1 MGRLFGTDGVRG
13 RFGDDLTV
21 DLATR
26 LGRAAAVVL
35 GRGHPRPRVLIGR
48 DTRASGPA
56 LEEALIAGIA
66 RAGGEGLSA
75 GVIPT
80 AGVAYLTGVYECQ
93 AGAVIS
99 ASHNAADDNGIK
111 FFGSDGMKLPD
122 AIEDQI
128 ESVLEHGDGDADSP
142 GRGSEAT
149 DAEERYLGFLLDGA
163 PDLHGVRVII
173 DCANGAAFHVAPEAY
188 RRAGA
193 EVTAIFAEPDG
204 RNINDGNGST
214 YPETLQRTV
223 VESGAHLGIAH
234 DGDADRLIAVDERGE
249 LVDGDQILAVCAIEA
264 KALGRLPGDAVVS
277 TVMANLGFR
286 RAMADAGI
294 EIIETAVGDRYVLE
308 AMLERRIIMGGE
320 QSGHLIFLEKHSTGD
335 GILTA
340 LRLMGLMASSG
351 KPLSALAAL
360 APRAPQVLLNVRDV
374 AKERLDDANAVW
386 DEVVRVESELG
397 SEGRVLVRPSG
408 TEPVVRVMVE
418 AITEHAA
425 RSAAERIAKAVRET
439 LAR

>member
-13 RFGDDLTV
+13 RFGVDLTI

-26 LGRAAAVVL
+26 LGQAAAVVL
-35 GRGHPRPRVLIGR
+35 GRGHPRPKVLIGR

-66 RAGGEGLSA
+66 RAGGEGLRA

-80 AGVAYLTGVYECQ
+80 AAVAHLTDAYGCQ

-99 ASHNAADDNGIK
+99 ASHNEADDNGIK

-128 ESVLEHGDGDADSP
+128 ESVLQHGDGEAVTPGSGSDA
-142 GRGSEAT
+142 A

-163 PDLHGVRVII
+163 PDLAGLRLVV

-193 EVTAIFAEPDG
+193 EVTALFAAPDG
-204 RNINDGNGST
+204 YNINEGSGST
-214 YPETLQRTV
+214 HPEALQREV
-223 VESGAHLGIAH
+223 LESGADVGIAH
-234 DGDADRLIAVDERGE
+234 DGDADRLVAVDEKGL
-249 LVDGDQILAVCAIEA
+249 LVDGDQILAACAIDA
-264 KALGRLPGDAVVS
+264 KVRGALPNDAVVS

-286 RAMADAGI
+286 RAMGDAGI
-294 EIIETAVGDRYVLE
+294 EIVETAVGDRYVLE
-308 AMLERRIIMGGE
+308 AMLERSIIMGGE
-320 QSGHLIFLEKHSTGD
+320 QSGHLIFLDKHSTGD

-340 LRLMGLMASSG
+340 LRLLGLMTSSG
-351 KPLSALAAL
+351 KRLSALAAV

-386 DEVVRVESELG
+386 DEVLRVERELG
-397 SEGRVLVRPSG
+397 ADGRVLVRPSG
-408 TEPVVRVMVE
+408 TEAVVRVMVE
-418 AITEHAA
+418 ATTENAA
-425 RSAAERIAKAVRET
+425 QSAAERIAKAVRET
-439 LAR
+439 LG

>member
-21 DLATR
+21 ELATN
-26 LGRAAAVVL
+26 LGHAAAVVL
-35 GRGHPRPRVLIGR
+35 GRGHPQPKVLIGR

-66 RAGGEGLSA
+66 RAGGEGLRA

-80 AGVAYLTGVYECQ
+80 AGVAHLTGAYGCQ

-111 FFGSDGMKLPD
+111 FFGFDGMKLPD

-128 ESVLEHGDGDADSP
+128 ESVLERGNGEPVTPGSGADA
-142 GRGSEAT
+142 A
-149 DAEERYLGFLLDGA
+149 DAEERYLDFLLEGA
-163 PDLHGVRVII
+163 PDLKGMRVAV

-193 EVTAIFAEPDG
+193 DVSAIFVVPDG
-204 RNINDGNGST
+204 RNINDGCGST
-214 YPETLQRTV
+214 HPEFLQRKV
-223 VESGAHLGIAH
+223 IESGAQVGIAH

-249 LVDGDQILAVCAIEA
+249 LVDGDQILAACALDA
-264 KALGRLPGDAVVS
+264 KAHGRLPGDAVVS

-286 RAMADAGI
+286 RAMSEAGI
-294 EIIETAVGDRYVLE
+294 EVVETAVGDRYVLE
-308 AMLERRIIMGGE
+308 AMIERSIIMGGE
-320 QSGHLIFLEKHSTGD
+320 QSGHLIFLDKHSTGD

-340 LRLMGLMASSG
+340 LRLLGLMASSG

-360 APRAPQVLLNVRDV
+360 APRAPQILMNVRDV
-374 AKERLDDANAVW
+374 AKERLDDADAVW
-386 DEVVRVESELG
+386 DEVRRVESELG
-397 SEGRVLVRPSG
+397 SDGRVLVRPSG
-408 TEPVVRVMVE
+408 TEAVVRVMVE
-418 AITEHAA
+418 ATTEHAA
-425 RSAAERIAKAVRET
+425 RSAAERIAKVVSET
-439 LAR
+439 LG

>member
-1 MGRLFGTDGVRG
+1 MGRYFGTDGVRG
-13 RFGDDLTV
+13 RFGEDLTIELAA
-21 DLATR
+21 DL
-26 LGRAAAVVL
+26 GHAAAVVL
-35 GRGHPRPRVLIGR
+35 GRGHPRPTVLIGR

-66 RAGGEGLSA
+66 RAGGEGLRA

-80 AGVAYLTGVYECQ
+80 AAVAHLTGAYGCQ

-99 ASHNAADDNGIK
+99 ASHNASDDNGIK

-122 AIEDQI
+122 ALEHEI
-128 ESVLEHGDGDADSP
+128 ESVLERGNGDADEK
-142 GRGSEAT
+142 GRGADAP
-149 DAEERYLGFLLDGA
+149 DAEERYLAFLLDGA
-163 PDLHGVRVII
+163 PDLHGLRVVV

-193 EVTAIFAEPDG
+193 DVTAIFAEPDG
-204 RNINDGNGST
+204 LNINDGCGST
-214 YPETLQRTV
+214 HPETLQRKV
-223 VESGAHLGIAH
+223 LDRRAHVGIAH

-249 LVDGDQILAVCAIEA
+249 LVDGDQILAACAIDA
-264 KALGRLPGDAVVS
+264 KARGALSGDAVVS

-294 EIIETAVGDRYVLE
+294 AIEETAVGDRYVLE
-308 AMLERRIIMGGE
+308 RMRERGIAMGGE
-320 QSGHLIFLEKHSTGD
+320 QSGHLIFLAKHTTGD

-340 LRLMGLMASSG
+340 LKLLGLMASSG
-351 KPLSALAAL
+351 MPLSALAAQ

-374 AKERLDDANAVW
+374 AKDRLDDADAVW
-386 DEVVRVESELG
+386 DEIRRVEGELG
-397 SEGRVLVRPSG
+397 AEGRVLVRPSG

-418 AITEHAA
+418 ATTEDAAHA
-425 RSAAERIAKAVRET
+425 AAERIAKAVRET

>member
-21 DLATR
+21 ELATD
-26 LGRAAAVVL
+26 LGHAAAVVL
-35 GRGHPRPRVLIGR
+35 GRGHPRPKVLIGR

-66 RAGGEGLSA
+66 RAGGEGLRA

-80 AGVAYLTGVYECQ
+80 AGVAYLTGAYGCQ

-111 FFGSDGMKLPD
+111 FFGFDGMKLPD

-128 ESVLEHGDGDADSP
+128 ESVIERGNGEAVAPGSGSDA
-142 GRGSEAT
+142 A
-149 DAEERYLGFLLDGA
+149 DAEERYLDFLLEGA
-163 PDLHGVRVII
+163 PDLKGMRVVV

-193 EVTAIFAEPDG
+193 HVSAIFAVPDG
-204 RNINDGNGST
+204 KNINDGCGST
-214 YPETLQRTV
+214 HPEFLQRKV
-223 VESGAHLGIAH
+223 LESGAQIGIAH

-249 LVDGDQILAVCAIEA
+249 LVDGDQILAACALEA
-264 KALGRLPGDAVVS
+264 KTQGKLPGDAVVS

-286 RAMADAGI
+286 RAMSDAGI
-294 EIIETAVGDRYVLE
+294 EVVETAVGDRYVLE
-308 AMLERRIIMGGE
+308 AMIERSIIMGGE
-320 QSGHLIFLEKHSTGD
+320 QSGHLIFLDKHSTGD

-340 LRLMGLMASSG
+340 LRLLGLMASSG

-360 APRAPQVLLNVRDV
+360 APRAPQILMNVRDV

-386 DEVVRVESELG
+386 DEVLRVESELG
-397 SEGRVLVRPSG
+397 SDGRVLVRPSG
-408 TEPVVRVMVE
+408 TEAVVRVMVE
-418 AITEHAA
+418 ATTEHAA
-425 RSAAERIAKAVRET
+425 RSGAERIAKVVREM
-439 LAR
+439 LG

>member
-26 LGRAAAVVL
+26 LGHAAAVVL
-35 GRGHPRPRVLIGR
+35 GRGHPQPRVLIGR

-66 RAGGEGLSA
+66 RAGGEGLRA

-80 AGVAYLTGVYECQ
+80 AGVAHLTGAYECQ

-111 FFGSDGMKLPD
+111 FFGFDGTKLPD

-128 ESVLEHGDGDADSP
+128 ESVLERGNGEAVTPGSGVDAP
-142 GRGSEAT
+142 
-149 DAEERYLGFLLDGA
+149 DAEERYLDFLLDGA
-163 PDLHGVRVII
+163 PDLKGLRLVV

-193 EVTAIFAEPDG
+193 DVDAIFAVPDG
-204 RNINDGNGST
+204 RNINDGCGST
-214 YPETLQRTV
+214 HPEILQRKV
-223 VESGAHLGIAH
+223 VESGAQVGIAH

-249 LVDGDQILAVCAIEA
+249 LVDGDQILAACALEA
-264 KALGRLPGDAVVS
+264 KTQGRLPGDAVVS

-286 RAMADAGI
+286 RAMSEAGI
-294 EIIETAVGDRYVLE
+294 EVVETAVGDRYVLE
-308 AMLERRIIMGGE
+308 AMIERTIIMGGE
-320 QSGHLIFLEKHSTGD
+320 QSGHLIFLDKHSTGD

-340 LRLMGLMASSG
+340 LRLLGLMASSG
-351 KPLSALAAL
+351 KPLSALAAV
-360 APRAPQVLLNVRDV
+360 APRAPQILINVHDV
-374 AKERLDDANAVW
+374 AKGRLDDANAVW
-386 DEVVRVESELG
+386 DEVLRVESELG
-397 SEGRVLVRPSG
+397 SDGRVLVRPSG
-408 TEPVVRVMVE
+408 TEAVVRVMVE
-418 AITEHAA
+418 ATTENAA
-425 RSAAERIAKAVRET
+425 QSAAERIAKAVRET
-439 LAR
+439 LG